1 MKGSFIG
8 AEALITFEGDI
19 VIKERIE
26 KGYRNKA
33 LDKKLR
39 KERTRTEYR
48 ILQKLNNAGLHCP
61 KPLEV
66 DEEKAIIKMSRI
78 RGSPLRDIINEKN
91 VESVSTELANIVATM
106 HAMGIVHHDLTTS
119 NFIADRDKIYVI
131 DFGLSFFSDKIED
144 KAVDIHLLERA
155 IESKHPEIKEAFMNN
170 FFETYL
176 YAYDEGKDVL
186 KRLGKVERRG
196 RYKGKK
202 N

>member
-1 MKGSFIG
+1 MEASFIG
-8 AEALITFEGDI
+8 AEAVIKFDNDI
-19 VIKERIE
+19 VIKERIK
-26 KGYRNKA
+26 KGYRNKE

-48 ILQKLNNAGLHCP
+48 ILQKLNNAGLPCP

-78 RGSPLRDIINEKN
+78 RGSPLRDIINKKN
-91 VESVSTELANIVATM
+91 VKSVSAELAKIVAAM
-106 HAMGIVHHDLTTS
+106 HRIGIVHHDLTTS
-119 NFIADRDKIYVI
+119 NFIADGNNIAVI

-155 IESKHPEIKEAFMNN
+155 IESKHPEIKETFMNV
-170 FFETYL
+170 FFETYSA
-176 YAYDEGKDVL
+176 AYDEGKEVL
-186 KRLGKVERRG
+186 KRLKKVESRG

-202 N
+202 K